1 MTLDKEILMK
11 KSINDLIELCLKL
24 NNDNENLRT
33 KVEKL
38 QKGMPTD
45 KMKEK
50 YKQMQADYKKYK
62 TLIDKIKVV
71 E

>member
-11 KSINDLIELCLKL
+11 KSINDLIDLCLKL
-24 NNDNENLRT
+24 NTDNENLRT

-62 TLIDKIKVV
+62 ALIDKIKVV

>member
-11 KSINDLIELCLKL
+11 KSINDLIDLCLKL
-24 NNDNENLRT
+24 NTDNENLRT

>member
-50 YKQMQADYKKYK
+50 YKQMQADYKQYK

>member
-11 KSINDLIELCLKL
+11 KSINDLIDLCLKL
-24 NNDNENLRT
+24 NTDNENLRT

-50 YKQMQADYKKYK
+50 YKQMQSDYKKYK
-62 TLIDKIKVV
+62 TIIDKIKGV

>member
-11 KSINDLIELCLKL
+11 KSVNDLINLCLKL
-24 NNDNENLRT
+24 NTDNENLRT
-33 KVEKL
+33 KVEQL
-38 QKGMPTD
+38 QKTTPTD

-50 YKQMQADYKKYK
+50 YKQMQTEYKKYK
-62 TLIDKIKVV
+62 TIIDKIKGV

>member
-11 KSINDLIELCLKL
+11 KSINDIIDLCLKL
-24 NNDNENLRT
+24 NTDNENLRT